1 MRDLSPFA
9 LSGFFCCVLIAVRL
23 DLALKPSIC
32 ASHPASLQRCG
43 QEGTVVTLLIYNLV
57 GRMLTAFPLPSGQ
70 QQANKKKPHWEV
82 GQFTT
87 EEVRERKRERDSVP
101 HLSACSIYASQY
113 LACRVESRIAV
124 SRKGRREI
132 ASECCESP
140 KFLALIVEIVSGIS
154 RGAAICHAIGNMPP
168 ILHRKEKDAPGRGAS
183 RRSAPKKCANID
195 GMIISFP

>member
-1 MRDLSPFA
+1 M
-9 LSGFFCCVLIAVRL
+9 RL

-70 QQANKKKPHWEV
+70 QQANKKS
-82 GQFTT
+82 
-87 EEVRERKRERDSVP
+87 ERDSVP

-154 RGAAICHAIGNMPP
+154 RGSRNLPRDWEHAPY
-168 ILHRKEKDAPGRGAS
+168 
-183 RRSAPKKCANID
+183 SAPERKGCTGKRSKPQICTQKVREHRRHDYLLSLNSLLLARLPS
-195 GMIISFP
+195 GGSL

>member
-1 MRDLSPFA
+1 
-9 LSGFFCCVLIAVRL
+9 VRL

-154 RGAAICHAIGNMPP
+154 RGSRNLPRDWEHAPY
-168 ILHRKEKDAPGRGAS
+168 
-183 RRSAPKKCANID
+183 SAPERKGCTGKRSKPQICTQKVREHRRHDYLLSLNSLLLARLPS
-195 GMIISFP
+195 GGSL